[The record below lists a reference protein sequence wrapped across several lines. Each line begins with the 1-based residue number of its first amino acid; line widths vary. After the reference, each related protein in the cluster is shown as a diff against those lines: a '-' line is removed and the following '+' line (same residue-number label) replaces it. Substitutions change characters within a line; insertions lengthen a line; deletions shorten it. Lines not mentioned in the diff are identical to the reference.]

1 MSVTFLVTALVII
14 AIPGPGALFTI
25 STGLS
30 RGARRSIVAAAGCTL
45 GIVPHLAAALT
56 GTAALLQASGEAFEV
71 LKLLG
76 VAYLLY
82 MAWSTWRD
90 KTPLVANEEPSPR
103 SPARTISS
111 AVLTNMLNPK
121 LAIFFLAFLP
131 QFVPAHS
138 SHVVPRM
145 IGLSVVF
152 MAMTFVVFVGYGIF
166 AAGVRQQLV
175 NRPRLV
181 RRVRQVFAASFVGLA
196 GKLAVTAR

>member
-1 MSVTFLVTALVII
+1 MSVTFLLTALVVV

-25 STGLS
+25 ASGLS
-30 RGARRSIVAAAGCTL
+30 RGARRSVVAAAGCTL

-71 LKLLG
+71 VKLLG

-90 KTPLVANEEPSPR
+90 RTPLVVDEEPSPL
-103 SPARTISS
+103 SPLRTVIS
-111 AVLTNMLNPK
+111 AVLTNLLNPK
-121 LAIFFLAFLP
+121 LTLFFFAFLP

-138 SHVVPRM
+138 TDQLQKM
-145 IGLSVVF
+145 LGLSAVF
-152 MAMTFVVFVGYGIF
+152 MAMTFVIFCSYGIF
-166 AAGVRQQLV
+166 AARVRRQLIT
-175 NRPRLV
+175 RPRVV
-181 RRVRQVFAASFVGLA
+181 RRLRQLFAASFVGLA